1 MVPTIQTLNGELG
14 YMRKGDEELR
24 YGPDLA
30 QYGWKGR
37 LLSPV
42 AWTAASAGSRW

>member
-14 YMRKGDEELR
+14 YTIKGDEELG

-30 QYGWKGR
+30 
-37 LLSPV
+37 
-42 AWTAASAGSRW
+42 